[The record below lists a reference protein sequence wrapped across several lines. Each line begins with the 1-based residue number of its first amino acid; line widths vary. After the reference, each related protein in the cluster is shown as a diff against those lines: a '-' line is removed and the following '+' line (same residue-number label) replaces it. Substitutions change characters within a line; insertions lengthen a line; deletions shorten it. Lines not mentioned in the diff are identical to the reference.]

1 MRPSYE
7 PWLVLL
13 SLALA
18 FQGCFVGL
26 HLARK
31 VGLAQRLH
39 RRALISMSALSIAL
53 AIWTMHFVGMLAVKL
68 PVPVD
73 FLVLPTLLSFL
84 VCVLVVGAAVFAMG
98 TGVPTLNRIGL
109 AAVLMGAGI
118 VSMHYIGMYALHS
131 SVNMAHD
138 PQFVAAGILFGV
150 AASGASLWLAFVGA
164 TWRSI
169 LSSAIVMALAIS
181 MMHYT
186 SMAGFEIV
194 SLCETGTQGQA
205 PALSQELLAII
216 VAVVAFIVSGIFLLT
231 LVPEGG
237 LALSPASG
245 QAPEPAA
252 ASLDVVAPTSTTPA
266 DDAVSMLHRALP
278 VEKNGRRTNLPIW
291 RLVAVQAQAHYT
303 LLFDGETTWFSPLP
317 ISEIEKILNST
328 TFARV
333 HRSHIINLDRFT
345 FVRGAG
351 DGGAFVAISDTPY
364 RVPVSRTR
372 RVWLKQQLETR
383 MSLAK

>member
-1 MRPSYE
+1 MRPTYE
-7 PWLVLL
+7 LWLVFL

-26 HLARK
+26 RLARK
-31 VGLAQRLH
+31 VGLAQRLQ
-39 RRALISMSALSIAL
+39 RRLLISMSAASIAL

-68 PVPVD
+68 PVAVD

-84 VCVLVVGAAVFAMG
+84 ICVLVVGGAVFAMG
-98 TGVPTLNRIGL
+98 SGVPTLNRIGL

-138 PQFVAAGILFGV
+138 PRFVTAGILFGV

-164 TWRSI
+164 TWHST

-194 SLCETGTQGQA
+194 SLCESSTQGQA
-205 PALSQELLAII
+205 PALSQEFLAII
-216 VAVVAFIVSGIFLLT
+216 VAVMAFIVSGIFLLT
-231 LVPEGG
+231 LVPEGVM
-237 LALSPASG
+237 AISSTSG
-245 QAPEPAA
+245 QAMEA
-252 ASLDVVAPTSTTPA
+252 VTPA
-266 DDAVSMLHRALP
+266 EIIAPAPVTRVEDPVSVLHRALP
-278 VEKNGRRTNLPIW
+278 VEKNGRRTNLPVW

-303 LLFDGETTWFSPLP
+303 LLFDGETTWFSPLS
-317 ISEIEKILNST
+317 ISEIDKILDST

-345 FVRGAG
+345 FVRGSG
-351 DGGAFVAISDTPY
+351 DGGAFVAISDMPY
-364 RVPVSRTR
+364 KVPVSRTR
-372 RVWLKQQLETR
+372 RGWLKQQLETR
-383 MSLAK
+383 VSLAK

>member
-7 PWLVLL
+7 LWLVFL
-13 SLALA
+13 SLGLA

-39 RRALISMSALSIAL
+39 RRLLISMSALSIAL

-68 PVPVD
+68 PVAVD

-84 VCVLVVGAAVFAMG
+84 ICVLVVGGAVFAMG

-109 AAVLMGAGI
+109 AAILMGAGI

-138 PQFVAAGILFGV
+138 PRFVAAGIVFGV

-164 TWRSI
+164 TWRSTVT
-169 LSSAIVMALAIS
+169 SAIVMALAIS

-194 SLCETGTQGQA
+194 SLCETGAQGQA

-216 VAVVAFIVSGIFLLT
+216 VAVMAFIVSGIFLLT
-231 LVPEGG
+231 LVPEGAIAMSPMSRQ
-237 LALSPASG
+237 ALEGAPTDVIAS
-245 QAPEPAA
+245 AA
-252 ASLDVVAPTSTTPA
+252 AKTTVQDP
-266 DDAVSMLHRALP
+266 VSMLRRALP
-278 VEKNGRRTNLPIW
+278 VEKNGQRTSLPVW

-303 LLFDGETTWFSPLP
+303 ILFDGETTWFSPLS
-317 ISEIEKILNST
+317 ISEVEKILDST

-345 FVRGAG
+345 FVRGSA
-351 DGGAFVAISDTPY
+351 DGGAFVAITDTSY
-364 RVPVSRTR
+364 KVPVSRTR
-372 RVWLKQQLETR
+372 RGWLKQQLETR
-383 MSLAK
+383 VSLAK

>member
-39 RRALISMSALSIAL
+39 RRLLISMSAFSIAL

-68 PVPVD
+68 PVAVD

-138 PQFVAAGILFGV
+138 PRFVAAGILFGV

-164 TWRSI
+164 TWRST

-237 LALSPASG
+237 LTISSAPVPALESA
-245 QAPEPAA
+245 APVDVIAA
-252 ASLDVVAPTSTTPA
+252 VPTTSA

-278 VEKNGRRTNLPIW
+278 VEKNGRRTTLPVW

-303 LLFDGETTWFSPLP
+303 LLFDGETTWFSPLS
-317 ISEIEKILNST
+317 ISEVDKILDST

-345 FVRGAG
+345 FVRGTG

-364 RVPVSRTR
+364 KVPVSRTR

>member
-7 PWLVLL
+7 LWLVFL

-31 VGLAQRLH
+31 VGLAERLH
-39 RRALISMSALSIAL
+39 RRVLISMSALSMAL
-53 AIWTMHFVGMLAVKL
+53 AIWTMHFVGMLAMKL
-68 PVPVD
+68 PVAVD

-84 VCVLVVGAAVFAMG
+84 ICVLVVGGAVFAMG

-109 AAVLMGAGI
+109 AALLMGAGI
-118 VSMHYIGMYALHS
+118 VSMHYMGMYALHS

-138 PQFVAAGILFGV
+138 PRFVAAGIFLGV

-164 TWRSI
+164 TWRST

-181 MMHYT
+181 LMHYT
-186 SMAGFEIV
+186 AMAGFEIV
-194 SLCETGTQGQA
+194 SLCESGTQGQA

-216 VAVVAFIVSGIFLLT
+216 VAVMAFIVSGIFLLT
-231 LVPEGG
+231 LVPEGR
-237 LALSPASG
+237 LAMSPASR
-245 QAPEPAA
+245 QSVELVAPAE
-252 ASLDVVAPTSTTPA
+252 VVAPAPTTPVE
-266 DDAVSMLHRALP
+266 DPVSVLHRALP
-278 VEKNGRRTNLPIW
+278 VEKNGRRSHLPVW

-303 LLFDGETTWFSPLP
+303 ILFDGETTWFSPLS
-317 ISEIEKILNST
+317 ISEIDKVLDST
-328 TFARV
+328 SFARV

-351 DGGAFVAISDTPY
+351 DGGAFVAISETPY

-372 RVWLKQQLETR
+372 RVWLKQQLATR
-383 MSLAK
+383 VSLAK